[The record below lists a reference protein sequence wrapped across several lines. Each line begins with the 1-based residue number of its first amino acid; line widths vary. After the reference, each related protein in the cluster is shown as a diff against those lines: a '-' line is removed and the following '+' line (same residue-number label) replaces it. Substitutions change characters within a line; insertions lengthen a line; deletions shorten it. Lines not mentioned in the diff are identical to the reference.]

1 MSSEGAASSQS
12 SSYKIKL
19 PAKYFE
25 FVHDQM
31 GGKGF
36 KVKCLLCHENKTKLD
51 KSGKPEYLSITNNSV
66 FNARRLITVFLY

>member
-36 KVKCLLCHENKTKLD
+36 KVKCLLCHENPHNTSQSGGCPKDVNFGHWSYPLD
-51 KSGKPEYLSITNNSV
+51 VSWRS
-66 FNARRLITVFLY
+66 